1 MKFTMK
7 LSALALCALA
17 NGDQGT
23 KEDMEAAGPERC
35 YYPPFGP
42 EAAQP
47 HSAWCDEVQDKETC
61 ADDGG
66 LGCQWGVKPT
76 LEEAAAQQKA
86 HLAQLAARHKTEAEA
101 AQKLGTTFVKC
112 ETTKGPLA
120 IEVHHSWAREY
131 EHRATAPPRPPPRA
145 RARPRAPHAPIMCQP
160 LAHPVASSPPRGAA
174 RAAATHRPPC
184 CFCFCLL
191 PRALSD
197 GRGALPRHGQ
207 RRLLHRHRALSLR
220 AEVRRAVRHPRHG
233 DDREG

>member
-1 MKFTMK
+1 MDDGLNALLIKLFLFSKKKDARAMKFTMK

-66 LGCQWGVKPT
+66 LGCKWGVKPT

-131 EHRATAPPRPPPRA
+131 EHRGTAPPRPPARAPACTACADYVPAPRSPGRLLAPPWRRA
-145 RARPRAPHAPIMCQP
+145 RRRRP
-160 LAHPVASSPPRGAA
+160 PPAVLLLF
-174 RAAATHRPPC
+174 AAT
-184 CFCFCLL
+184 
-191 PRALSD
+191 RA
-197 GRGALPRHGQ
+197 
-207 RRLLHRHRALSLR
+207 
-220 AEVRRAVRHPRHG
+220 
-233 DDREG
+233 